1 MCLLCVV
8 PVPYPTLF
16 LTPMP
21 RSFSEAVHVTVPR
34 FHVLQTPSTV
44 EIREA
49 SHLATLSLALVAA
62 VFVPVT
68 PQDPR
73 LLGVTESRPAL
84 YSEPGSQSSG
94 WKRELRK
101 WALLSPALVSHVG

>member
-1 MCLLCVV
+1 MCLLYVAL
-8 PVPYPTLF
+8 VPYSTLF
-16 LTPMP
+16 LTSMQ
-21 RSFSEAVHVTVPR
+21 RSFSKAVHVTVPR

-49 SHLATLSLALVAA
+49 SQLATLSLARVAA
-62 VFVPVT
+62 VFIPIT
-68 PQDPR
+68 AQDPR
-73 LLGVTESRPAL
+73 LLGVIESRPVL